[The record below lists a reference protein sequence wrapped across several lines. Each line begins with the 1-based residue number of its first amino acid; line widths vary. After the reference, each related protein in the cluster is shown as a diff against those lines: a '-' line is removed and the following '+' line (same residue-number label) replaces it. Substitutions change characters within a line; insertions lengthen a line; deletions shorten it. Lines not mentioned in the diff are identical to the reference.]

1 AGMITGRMPGKGT
14 RMDIIQQYLP
24 YLIPLIVIQLGLL
37 VFALLDLLK
46 RERTRGPKWMWIIII
61 IFVNIFGPVAYL
73 LFGREES

>member
-1 AGMITGRMPGKGT
+1 M
-14 RMDIIQQYLP
+14 
-24 YLIPLIVIQLGLL
+24 L

>member
-1 AGMITGRMPGKGT
+1 
-14 RMDIIQQYLP
+14 MDIIQQYLP
-24 YLIPLIVIQLGLL
+24 YLIQVIVIQLGLL

-46 RERTRGPKWMWIIII
+46 RQRTRGPKWMWIIII

>member
-1 AGMITGRMPGKGT
+1 MITGRMPGKGT

>member
-1 AGMITGRMPGKGT
+1 
-14 RMDIIQQYLP
+14 MDIIQQYLP
-24 YLIPLIVIQLGLL
+24 YLIPVIVIQLGLL

>member
-1 AGMITGRMPGKGT
+1 
-14 RMDIIQQYLP
+14 MDIIQQYLP

>member
-1 AGMITGRMPGKGT
+1 
-14 RMDIIQQYLP
+14 MDIIQQYLP
-24 YLIPLIVIQLGLL
+24 YLLPLIVIQLGLL

>member
-1 AGMITGRMPGKGT
+1 PGKGT

>member
-1 AGMITGRMPGKGT
+1 
-14 RMDIIQQYLP
+14 MDIIQQYLP
-24 YLIPLIVIQLGLL
+24 YLLPLIVIQLGLL

-73 LFGREES
+73 LFGREEL

>member
-1 AGMITGRMPGKGT
+1 
-14 RMDIIQQYLP
+14 MDIIQQYLP

-73 LFGREES
+73 LFGREEL